1 MIPVTLQSE
10 YPEFDAQVRQPGLEF
25 LKNNPNPSTKEFR
38 RHNYW
43 SRAASNL
50 HSAYSGLCAYTTM
63 YLADISSVDHFLPKT
78 NYPYLAYEW
87 DNYRLARQQINA
99 RKGDTEEI
107 LDPFKIKIG
116 WFVLDLPS
124 CLIRPGDEI
133 DPKIKKKV
141 DSTINILRLNA
152 DDRLVQERC
161 NWLVYLA
168 DGEITINFLD
178 RHYPF
183 LSAEIRRQG
192 IKDNLKAIFGRKD

>member
-1 MIPVTLQSE
+1 MIPVTLQPE
-10 YPEFDAQVRQPGLEF
+10 YPEFDAQVRQPGLKF
-25 LKNNPNPSTKEFR
+25 LSKNPNPSAKGFKQ
-38 RHNYW
+38 HNYW

-63 YLADISSVDHFLPKT
+63 HLADTSSVDHFLPKKK
-78 NYPYLAYEW
+78 YPYLAYEW
-87 DNYRLARQQINA
+87 DNYRLARQRINTQ
-99 RKGDTEEI
+99 KGNTEEI

-133 DPKIKKKV
+133 DPKIKKRV

-161 NWLVYLA
+161 NWLVDLA

-183 LSAEIRRQG
+183 LSTEVRRQG
-192 IKDNLKAIFGRKD
+192 IKDNLKVIFGRKG